1 MDDILP
7 LLNITIPYEE
17 RISQINTLVKRPNSK
32 YTLLNLNVV
41 SSTLKYPK
49 SVYSISPLGLQN
61 SKRNGKDGIVLF
73 GYERNKENKS
83 SENNVNINSES
94 NFDDDKIKENK
105 EFLFNDFIFP
115 VENPEDNNG
124 LYDSPNFSIYY
135 NIDEDNYYIKDFNT
149 GVGALMKI
157 KRYEMEGNTLINIG
171 GNYLV
176 VYLEKNRILIK
187 IFNNSVLENTYDKE
201 STKINCDI
209 KQIDIDPKTNSYTY
223 IGRSQN
229 CDIVIEDMMLSK
241 TQCCIEYEAESKK
254 IYLSDG
260 DGKKESTNGTWV
272 FILNPTKITDNFMF
286 KAEHTLFL
294 ANLAQK

>member
-17 RISQINTLVKRPNSK
+17 RISQINTLVKQPNSK

-94 NFDDDKIKENK
+94 NSDDDKIKENK

-135 NIDEDNYYIKDFNT
+135 NIDEE
-149 GVGALMKI
+149 
-157 KRYEMEGNTLINIG
+157 RYEMEGNTLINIG

-241 TQCCIEYEAESKK
+241 TQCCIEYDAESKK